1 MNRNGRS
8 GPQQD
13 RGQKRISIRE
23 NGRSVHVAGCT
34 SGASSK
40 LRASLPSH
48 THTHTHPLFRISR
61 PPPLFCNTCTLLHV
75 STCTLPDART
85 LLPHPA
91 SCTSPPLPL
100 FISPLPLPRFLLFLL
115 STVDLDAAAVTGV
128 AAAAARSLRRSA
140 GCWLPL
146 APMLLPGLSFP
157 TLVRRKRN
165 CPPRSS
171 RRFIAYGRVS
181 SDELPSTKAYFYR
194 NIDTTD
200 TGNRMFHPR
209 SGIFFLFRLI
219 GSYRTIMISHDLQR
233 GVSKIV
239 HDGYTTLPSKRNARI
254 ERRD

>member
-1 MNRNGRS
+1 MARSSTEQRPKKNFDTRKRPVRPRGRLHEW
-8 GPQQD
+8 
-13 RGQKRISIRE
+13 RIVQASCFSSI
-23 NGRSVHVAGCT
+23 
-34 SGASSK
+34 GA
-40 LRASLPSH
+40 R
-48 THTHTHPLFRISR
+48 THTHPLFRISR

-91 SCTSPPLPL
+91 SCTSPL

-115 STVDLDAAAVTGV
+115 HTVDLDAAAVTGV

-140 GCWLPL
+140 RCWLPL

-181 SDELPSTKAYFYR
+181 SDELPSTFHESVFLQEYR
-194 NIDTTD
+194 WTD
-200 TGNRMFHPR
+200 TGNRMFHP
-209 SGIFFLFRLI
+209 SSASSF
-219 GSYRTIMISHDLQR
+219 SS
-233 GVSKIV
+233 
-239 HDGYTTLPSKRNARI
+239 AR
-254 ERRD
+254 D